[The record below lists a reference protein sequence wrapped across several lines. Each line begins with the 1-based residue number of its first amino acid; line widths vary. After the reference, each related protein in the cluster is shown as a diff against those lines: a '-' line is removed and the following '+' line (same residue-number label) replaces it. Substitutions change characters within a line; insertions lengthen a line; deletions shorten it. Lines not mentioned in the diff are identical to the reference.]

1 MNSAARELKTLLDRQ
16 HQNVSRLAA
25 VLQDERAALT
35 SGSIPGIEAAIEA
48 KQICLQALEQD
59 TRIHS
64 DWLSRAG
71 LAFNEQGIVAYLRHC
86 DPEGRLD
93 LEPLW
98 RKIKESLSR
107 CREQNLLN
115 GKVVVI
121 HQRQTLQALAILRGG
136 TARDEACYNPTG
148 HAPNGVASRTLGRV

>member
-16 HQNVSRLAA
+16 HQNVLRLTAL
-25 VLQDERAALT
+25 LQDERAALT
-35 SGSIPGIEAAIEA
+35 SGALPGIEAATEA
-48 KQICLQALEQD
+48 KQACLQALEQD
-59 TRIHS
+59 TRIHL
-64 DWLSRAG
+64 DWLSQAG
-71 LAFNEQGIVAYLRHC
+71 LAMDEQGIVTYLRHC
-86 DPEGRLD
+86 DSDGRLA

-115 GKVVVI
+115 GKVVII
-121 HQRQTLQALAILRGG
+121 HQRQTQQALAILRGG
-136 TARDEACYNPTG
+136 AVQDEACYGPKG